1 MQTLALHVAVAIAA
15 ALSPLPSPTYDA
27 MATLPNSSVS
37 AEPADLLSRATVI
50 DDLTYFRDV
59 WAPKERAFTP
69 EARIRFNAFVSD
81 EIASARPMS
90 RSGLALIFARGQAY
104 TGNAHSATNYG
115 EGLFHP
121 LPISFWIFADG
132 PVVTGTEPGYRD
144 LLGARIKSVGGVA
157 FADAARRIGQ
167 FIPGNDERKRY
178 LAPTF
183 LTQLEP
189 LEAAGL
195 ASNGKSVFEFV
206 LSSSRTRRVTLAP
219 APRTVALADSSPW
232 IAALA
237 PLAGKDNWAHVIDAM
252 RTRPLYLGDP
262 NELAMDRVGDGS
274 VVYIRSTDISNAN
287 AVLPKAYNIMDQ
299 LVKPGQRPHDA
310 IVDLRFND
318 GGNFFNIIDFS
329 KELAELIPPDGRI
342 YVIIGRTTLSA
353 AIVFT
358 ALLKAEAKGR
368 ATIVG
373 EPVGDNLKW
382 WSEGNTLTAPNS
394 KLPLD
399 YTTGY
404 HDWANGCKDLDRC
417 YWPVV
422 FHGVAVGTLN
432 PDIPVNMTFT
442 QYAQG
447 DDPSLDA
454 ALSDIARQRGAVG
467 ICRESIRSERVC

>member
-1 MQTLALHVAVAIAA
+1 MQTLPFHVAVAISA
-15 ALSPLPSPTYDA
+15 ALSPFPSARQEAT
-27 MATLPNSSVS
+27 ATLPNSSVS
-37 AEPADLLSRATVI
+37 AHQADLLSRATVVE
-50 DDLTYFRDV
+50 DLTYFRDV

-69 EARIRFNAFVSD
+69 QARARFNAFVGQ
-81 EIASARPMS
+81 EIANARAIS
-90 RSGLALIFARGQAY
+90 RSELALIFARGQAY
-104 TGNAHSATNYG
+104 TGNAHSATNYA

-132 PVVTGTEPGYRD
+132 AVVTGTDPAYRD
-144 LLGARIKSVGGVA
+144 LLGAHIKSVGGIA

-167 FIPGNDERKRY
+167 FIPGNDARKQY
-178 LAPTF
+178 LAPSF
-183 LTQLEP
+183 LTQIEP

-195 ASNGKSVFEFV
+195 ARNGRSVFEFV
-206 LSSSRTRRVTLAP
+206 LSSGRTRRVTLAP
-219 APRTVALADSSPW
+219 APRTIVQANSIPW

-237 PLAGKDNWAHVIDAM
+237 PLAGKDNWTHVIDAM
-252 RTRPLYLGDP
+252 RKRPLYLGDP
-262 NELAMDRVGDGS
+262 NELTMERIADGS
-274 VVYIRSTDISNAN
+274 TVYIRSTDISRAS

-299 LVKPGQRPHDA
+299 LVKPGHRPHDA

-342 YVIIGRTTLSA
+342 YVITGRTTLSA
-353 AIVFT
+353 AIVFA

-368 ATIVG
+368 ARIVG
-373 EPVGDNLKW
+373 EPVGDNLEW

-394 KLPLD
+394 KLPID

-432 PDIPVNMTFT
+432 PDIPVNMTFA

-447 DDPSLDA
+447 DDPSLAA
-454 ALSDIARQRGAVG
+454 ALSDIARQR
-467 ICRESIRSERVC
+467 RPR